1 MSSSSKEAIFFSLFV
16 VQAKGVVFIGAVTR
30 MGDLISLDDKAEGV
44 TKKKSQDD
52 SDEYSGGF
60 FASFLKVLQLS

>member
-1 MSSSSKEAIFFSLFV
+1 MERAIFFSLFV

-44 TKKKSQDD
+44 TKKKSVTIMSQFLNV
-52 SDEYSGGF
+52 F
-60 FASFLKVLQLS
+60 FVAITNQCDI